1 MVTCEPPTFVD
12 SFDTAVRV
20 DFEDLAERTVLDDL
34 CKRTDLDDLG
44 EHTDLSGTTERTV
57 LDDLCERTDLDDLVE
72 RIDFLVAS
80 ECLDLDDLT
89 EHTDSSDLLGARG
102 GCGREVIVRTES
114 PDLAGTPVRNNLYM
128 VSLQGSNSFIHP
140 SIGDFNRYNIDLE
153 VIVIPS

>member
-12 SFDTAVRV
+12 SFDTAVRA

-34 CKRTDLDDLG
+34 CKRTDLNDLE
-44 EHTDLSGTTERTV
+44 EHTDLSGTT
-57 LDDLCERTDLDDLVE
+57 ERTDLDDLVE

-89 EHTDSSDLLGARG
+89 EHTDSSDLLVARG

-128 VSLQGSNSFIHP
+128 VSLQGSNSFTHP
-140 SIGDFNRYNIDLE
+140 SIGDFNRYNRDLE
-153 VIVIPS
+153 VIAIPS